1 MIDMKNRILV
11 MVLTMVMVLVMIS
24 GCSSE
29 VKEINEDVQLQASE
43 NLASTGE
50 VKPSEGKAEASDKE
64 EPTSEEAP
72 KGSSEDRTEV
82 SKASEGSSSAPTEP
96 AVETTQA
103 TTQPTQPTQP
113 TTPVATEPPHQHSY
127 SATVIAPTCNEK
139 GYTKYTCACGYSYND
154 NYTAALGH
162 HYIDEVIAPT
172 TSAQGYTKHTCD
184 RCWYSYNDTYT
195 PVVEQAWWDTEA
207 AVAAVCA
214 DANAYIASLGLTVD
228 PTSPCWVAPQYTHWE
243 GSSESWLRNQ
253 IWGGIDWYYE
263 EGYKSLYVTYEP
275 DPEGGWIVYL
285 KYQVVWG
292 N

>member
-1 MIDMKNRILV
+1 MKKITAIILILA
-11 MVLTMVMVLVMIS
+11 MLAALAACNGET
-24 GCSSE
+24 GAAANGASE
-29 VKEINEDVQLQASE
+29 VTESTNEQMQTSGITTATEGTEGDNQGKDT
-43 NLASTGE
+43 TGQTGAPTPTTTE
-50 VKPSEGKAEASDKE
+50 P
-64 EPTSEEAP
+64 PTSTKP
-72 KGSSEDRTEV
+72 GTE
-82 SKASEGSSSAPTEP
+82 KTEP

-184 RCWYSYNDTYT
+184 RCQYSYNDSYT
-195 PVVEQAWWDTEA
+195 EPVKAERWDTEA
-207 AVAAVCA
+207 VVAAVCA

-228 PTSPCWVAPQYTHWE
+228 PTSPCWVAPQYTDGW
-243 GSSESWLRNQ
+243 GDESWLRNQ
-253 IWGGIDWYYE
+253 IWGGIDMYYA
-263 EGYKSLYVTYEP
+263 EGFTHMYVTYEP
-275 DPEGGWIVYL
+275 DPDGNGGWIVYVKHQL
-285 KYQVVWG
+285 IGFNGW